1 MTDGYPYLHSFIDA
15 RGKKRHVFRRKGHKQ
30 VTVKGK
36 FGSPEFIDNYRAL
49 VEQTAP
55 KTIGQ
60 TRARAGTVDAQA
72 IAYLK
77 SETFSNGLAKETQR
91 TWRRIIERFR
101 DHLTPSGRRYG
112 DNPMATLNEKAIKR
126 FIEGKKPN
134 AQKNSL
140 KAVRALIRFA
150 IYNGDIAVD
159 PSENIKPAK
168 AGIKS
173 KGHMTWLAPQ
183 ITQYRERWPLGTIA
197 RLALELLLNIAAR
210 RYDAHELGTQHIR
223 DGKLV
228 WRPHKTLRSTGKL
241 LSIRIRS
248 ELQAAMDAIGADARQ
263 DGVLTLLVNDYGRSF
278 ASAAAFGNKF
288 ADWCRAA
295 GLKPVKCDDGRV
307 RSYRAHGLRKA
318 ALMSLAHAGATGV
331 ELMAVSGHSSLA
343 QVQEYLDAVE
353 QERAADAAMAKLEN
367 GARTGSG

>member
-1 MTDGYPYLHSFIDA
+1 MTDGYPYLHGFIDA
-15 RGKKRHVFRRKGHKQ
+15 RGKKRYVFRRRGHKQ

-36 FGSPEFIDNYRAL
+36 YGSPEFIDNYRSL
-49 VEQTAP
+49 VDQTAP

-60 TRARAGTVDAQA
+60 AKARAGTVDAIA
-72 IAYLK
+72 IAYFK
-77 SETFSNGLAKETQR
+77 SEAFDGLARETQK

-101 DHLTPSGRRYG
+101 DHATPSGRRYG
-112 DNPMATLNEKAIKR
+112 DNSIATLNEAAIKR
-126 FIEGKKPN
+126 FLEGKKPN
-134 AQKNSL
+134 AQKTQL

-150 IYNGDIAVD
+150 IYQGELPAD
-159 PSENIKPAK
+159 PTEKIKPPK

-173 KGHMTWLAPQ
+173 KGHMTWLSPQ
-183 ITQYRERWPLGTIA
+183 IAQYRERWPLGTIA

-210 RYDAHELGTQHIR
+210 RHDAHEFGTQHIR
-223 DGKLV
+223 GRKLV

-241 LSIRIRS
+241 LSIRIRP
-248 ELQAAMDAIGADARQ
+248 ELQAAMDAIQTRR

-295 GLKPVKCDDGRV
+295 GLKPVLCDDGKV

-343 QVQEYLDAVE
+343 QVQEYLDAVDRD
-353 QERAADAAMAKLEN
+353 RAAGSAMTKLD
-367 GARTGSG
+367 RTGRG